1 MAGNVRVSF
10 VPLTKECYDYFFD
23 PTSNPFVNA
32 FFFLLQLDIVSNRT
46 SFEQFFVAF
55 ETSLK
60 EREKYA
66 SVALVSF
73 PGASIEDSKIRV
85 LGVLLIY
92 APRGNFSR
100 SLSPLLRKN
109 SEDRL
114 IGACISGTK
123 LASRM
128 FRVPCNFVGS
138 RRLSPVGSDI
148 KIPRLGRKGGF
159 STTALSLL
167 ASSLSFL

>member
-1 MAGNVRVSF
+1 MPFFSRNV
-10 VPLTKECYDYFFD
+10 
-23 PTSNPFVNA
+23 
-32 FFFLLQLDIVSNRT
+32 LLQLDIVSNRT

-55 ETSLK
+55 ETLK
-60 EREKYA
+60 EKERKEGEKYA
-66 SVALVSF
+66 SVAFVSF

>member
-1 MAGNVRVSF
+1 MPFFSRNV
-10 VPLTKECYDYFFD
+10 
-23 PTSNPFVNA
+23 
-32 FFFLLQLDIVSNRT
+32 LLQLDIVSNRT

-55 ETSLK
+55 ETLK
-60 EREKYA
+60 EKERKEGEKYA

-109 SEDRL
+109 WSEDRL

>member
-1 MAGNVRVSF
+1 MPFFSRNV
-10 VPLTKECYDYFFD
+10 
-23 PTSNPFVNA
+23 
-32 FFFLLQLDIVSNRT
+32 LLQLDIVSNRT

-109 SEDRL
+109 WSEDRL

>member
-1 MAGNVRVSF
+1 MPFFSRNV
-10 VPLTKECYDYFFD
+10 
-23 PTSNPFVNA
+23 
-32 FFFLLQLDIVSNRT
+32 LLQLDIVSNRT

-109 SEDRL
+109 WSEDRL

-128 FRVPCNFVGS
+128 FRVSCNFVGS

>member
-1 MAGNVRVSF
+1 MPFFSRNV
-10 VPLTKECYDYFFD
+10 
-23 PTSNPFVNA
+23 
-32 FFFLLQLDIVSNRT
+32 LLQLDMVSNRT
-46 SFEQFFVAF
+46 SLGQFFVAF
-55 ETSLK
+55 ETLK
-60 EREKYA
+60 EKERKEGEKYA
-66 SVALVSF
+66 SAMALVSF

-109 SEDRL
+109 WSEDRL
-114 IGACISGTK
+114 IGACIGGTK

-167 ASSLSFL
+167 ASSLFFL

>member
-1 MAGNVRVSF
+1 MPFFSRNV
-10 VPLTKECYDYFFD
+10 
-23 PTSNPFVNA
+23 
-32 FFFLLQLDIVSNRT
+32 LLQLDIVSNRT

-128 FRVPCNFVGS
+128 FRVSCNFVGS